1 MLIHATA
8 RHDTG
13 VYLSAD
19 VPGRPQ
25 GKRVGD
31 EVALLVSSYLCDVFS
46 LESVLGGWRAAGAR
60 GDDATDAC
68 VHLARH
74 LARLPA
80 ALLNTGLVT
89 SGEEKEA

>member
-25 GKRVGD
+25 CKRVGD
-31 EVALLVSSYLCDVFS
+31 EVALLVSKYLFEVFS
-46 LESVLGGWRAAGAR
+46 LESVLGGWRSAGAELK
-60 GDDATDAC
+60 DASGCIA
-68 VHLARH
+68 LA
-74 LARLPA
+74 
-80 ALLNTGLVT
+80 
-89 SGEEKEA
+89 